1 MKYDQ
6 NLKLDIN
13 PQTGLT
19 TISKNAIK
27 LRLLKSSQFA
37 KWLSECSKSLKN
49 WIISNNFK
57 TKPGSLLTIPDK
69 DMRII
74 EVIAIIGDKN
84 NFWDFSRI
92 NKKLSSGNYQIEF
105 VYNDKN
111 ESKNNLAI
119 AWALENYL
127 FSPFNAGLN
136 KPEKKAGL
144 AKLVLK
150 RSEIKSIAPILNG
163 IFLTRD
169 LINSP
174 ANIVKPSILEEVCKK
189 LAKLHNAK
197 FKVIKDNDL
206 EINFPLIHTVGRA
219 AEDKPRLIE
228 ISHIKNKSFPN
239 ITVIGKGVT
248 FDSGGLDLKP
258 PKAMELM
265 KKDMGGAAIAI
276 GLTHSLFMENLDL
289 NLRLLVPAVENAVSS
304 KSMRPQDI
312 IHSRSGIDVE
322 IGNTDAEGRLILADT
337 LFYAD
342 EKPTDLIIDFAT
354 LTGAARVALG
364 TELPALFSNDNDASA
379 DIITSAEEVGD
390 PLFRLPLYK
399 PYERFLENKNG
410 SISSIGSSPYGGAIT
425 AALFLQKF
433 IKQNTSWMHLD
444 IMAWNLSY
452 QPGRPIG
459 GEAMTLRA
467 FHHYLKKF
475 IRKN

>member
-19 TISKNAIK
+19 TNSKNAIK

-92 NKKLSSGNYQIEF
+92 NKKLSPGNYQIEF

-144 AKLVLK
+144 SKLVLK
-150 RSEIKSIAPILNG
+150 RFEIESIAPLLNG

-174 ANIVKPSILEEVCKK
+174 ANIVKPSLLEEVCKK

-379 DIITSAEEVGD
+379 DIIMSAEEVGD

-475 IRKN
+475 IRKH